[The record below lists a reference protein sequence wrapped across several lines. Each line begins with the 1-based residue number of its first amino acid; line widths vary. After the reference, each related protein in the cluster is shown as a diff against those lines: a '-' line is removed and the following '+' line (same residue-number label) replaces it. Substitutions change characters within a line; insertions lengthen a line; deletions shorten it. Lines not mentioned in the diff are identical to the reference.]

1 MVAGPSQRQLASSTT
16 LWGRHLQAETLL
28 AGRNSV
34 CYRTWK
40 RGGLAHRTTTLM
52 DTPQPSDTPP
62 PSATSQPSA
71 TPPPSATPQPSPP
84 PQASKKARPRVVI
97 IGGGFGGLYAAQ
109 HLTGKPVA
117 VTLIDRNNHHLFQ
130 PLLYQVA
137 TAMLSPADIAQPIRA
152 ILKDAQNVRV
162 VMGTVETIDMNA
174 KEVHTHGSAY
184 PYDYLIVATGA
195 RHSYFGND
203 QWEAYAPGLKTLSD
217 ALELRR
223 RILNAFEIAET
234 TSDPEMQ
241 KAALT
246 FVVIGAGPTGVEMAG
261 SISELAKRM
270 LDRDFR
276 VIQGREARV
285 VLLDAA
291 PKVLP
296 MFDDH
301 LAASAIRQLEQ
312 LHIEVR
318 VGTKVLGVN
327 PDGVQL
333 ENELIRA
340 RTVIWAAGNAA
351 SPLAKQL
358 GCEVDR
364 QGRAVVEK
372 DLSIAGHPEVFVIG
386 DVANF
391 SHQGG
396 KPLPGIAPFAMQS
409 GITAAR
415 NVLALAAGQPTQKF
429 RYVDKGS
436 MATIG
441 RNKAVADLKVLKL
454 SGFLAWLSWL
464 LIHLLFIVELR
475 NKVFIFWHWAWAYIT
490 YSHGARLTYQGFK
503 PAVKPEGHR
512 ATAGEI
518 L

>member
-1 MVAGPSQRQLASSTT
+1 M
-16 LWGRHLQAETLL
+16 E
-28 AGRNSV
+28 
-34 CYRTWK
+34 
-40 RGGLAHRTTTLM
+40 
-52 DTPQPSDTPP
+52 
-62 PSATSQPSA
+62 PSAQTTSNNP
-71 TPPPSATPQPSPP
+71 
-84 PQASKKARPRVVI
+84 KVVI
-97 IGGGFGGLYAAQ
+97 IGGGFGGMYASRILANQ
-109 HLTGKPVA
+109 PVD
-117 VTLIDRNNHHLFQ
+117 VTLVDRTNHHLFQ

-152 ILKDAQNVRV
+152 ILKDAKNIRV
-162 VMGTVETIDMNA
+162 VMGRVESIDVA
-174 KEVHTHGSAY
+174 EKIVHTHGSQY
-184 PYDYLIVATGA
+184 PFHYLILAAGA

-203 QWEAYAPGLKTLSD
+203 HWEAFAPGLKNLSD

-234 TSDPEMQ
+234 MADPEIQ

-261 SISELAKRM
+261 SISELAKRT
-270 LDRDFR
+270 LLHDFR
-276 VIQGREARV
+276 KIQTKQARI

-296 MFDDH
+296 MFDET
-301 LAASAIRQLEQ
+301 LCASALKQLEK
-312 LHIEVR
+312 LDIEVK
-318 VGTKVLGVN
+318 VGTKVLGVT

-333 ENELIRA
+333 ENEFIGA
-340 RTVIWAAGNAA
+340 RTVVWAAGNAA

-358 GCEVDR
+358 GETDR
-364 QGRAVVEK
+364 QGRIIVNE
-372 DLSIAGHPEVFVIG
+372 DLSVPGHPEIFAIG

-409 GITAAR
+409 GEHAAR
-415 NVLALAAGQPTQKF
+415 NVLARVLGSPATTFK
-429 RYVDKGS
+429 YWDKGS

-441 RNKAVADLKVLKL
+441 RNKAIADLKVVKL

-475 NKVFIFWHWAWAYIT
+475 NRIVIFFQWAWAYIT
-490 YSHGARLTYQGFK
+490 YSHGARLSYRGFR
-503 PAVKPEGHR
+503 PAVPPKEGER
-512 ATAGEI
+512 APAEDI